1 MSSPISP
8 INSLPSI
15 GPTFPSTSRES
26 SAGNGD
32 FKDLL
37 EGAINRVESL
47 RDTAHQSVERVLSG
61 ESEELHNTV
70 LATQRA
76 ELAFEMFMQVRN
88 KVTQA
93 YQEVMRM
100 QL

>member
-1 MSSPISP
+1 MALPISSVTSTLSP
-8 INSLPSI
+8 GIAAPRSTPSR
-15 GPTFPSTSRES
+15 G
-26 SAGNGD
+26 AG
-32 FKDLL
+32 FQELL
-37 EGAINRVESL
+37 EGAIQRVE
-47 RDTAHQSVERVLSG
+47 DTRRVANQSVERVLAG

-76 ELAFEMFMQVRN
+76 ELAFELFMQVRN

>member
-8 INSLPSI
+8 ITTVPSI
-15 GPTFPSTSRES
+15 GPAFPSSSRDS
-26 SAGNGD
+26 SGSKGD

-37 EGAINRVESL
+37 EGAINRVEGL
-47 RDTAHQSVERVLSG
+47 RNEAHQSVERVLSG

-76 ELAFEMFMQVRN
+76 ELAMELFMQVRN

>member
-1 MSSPISP
+1 MSSPISS
-8 INSLPSI
+8 IASLAPAGI
-15 GPTFPSTSRES
+15 PATRVS
-26 SAGNGD
+26 SKGGSD

-37 EGAINRVESL
+37 EGAISRVENL
-47 RDTAHQSVERVLSG
+47 HQAAAQSVERALSG
-61 ESEELHNTV
+61 EGEELHTTV

-76 ELAFEMFMQVRN
+76 QLSFELFMQVRN
-88 KVTQA
+88 KVVSA